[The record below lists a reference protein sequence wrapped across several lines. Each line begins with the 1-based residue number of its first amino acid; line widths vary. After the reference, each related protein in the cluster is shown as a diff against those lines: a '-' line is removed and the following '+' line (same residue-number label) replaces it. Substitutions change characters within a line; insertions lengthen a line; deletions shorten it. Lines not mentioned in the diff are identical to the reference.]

1 MRIKRFHVRHVDGK
15 DFVYVRVKVSNPNE
29 PERSAKCDFLVD
41 TGAAGCAIP
50 AGLAGKLGLERR
62 GVVDVGLAD
71 GRSVKAYATYVL
83 LEVGKRKVYT
93 WAIYGENFEH
103 ILGVDV
109 MHVLGL
115 HIDVPE
121 RKALVP
127 LKHFKVNSLIIENNF
142 HFSSKAL
149 KRIFPRGGGGRSV

>member
-1 MRIKRFHVRHVDGK
+1 LRIKSFHVRHVDGK
-15 DFVYVRVKVSNPNE
+15 EFVYVKVKVSNPNE
-29 PERSAKCDFLVD
+29 LKRSAKCDFLVD

-50 AGLAGKLGLERR
+50 AKLAEKLGLENR

-93 WAIYGENFEH
+93 WAIVGENFEY

-109 MHVLGL
+109 MHILGL
-115 HIDVPE
+115 HVDVPS
-121 RKALVP
+121 RNVLVP
-127 LKHFKVNSLIIENNF
+127 LRHFKVNSLVIDNNF
-142 HFSSKAL
+142 HFSSRAL
-149 KRIFPRGGGGRSV
+149 RLIFRH